1 MAFGTAYGNAVL
13 DNLLRNDATPAV
25 IYASVFISLHTA
37 DPGATGAAEAA
48 YTSYA
53 RIEVTVGFAAAAS
66 KTTNNDAAVTF
77 PENTGSNETETYVGI
92 WDAVSSGAFLGGG
105 ALTASQLVPAG
116 GIPEFAAGALDVTL
130 T

>member
-1 MAFGTAYGNAVL
+1 MAFGTAYANAIL

-25 IYASVFISLHTA
+25 IYASVFISLHTG

-53 RIEVTVGFAAAAS
+53 RIEVTVGFSAAAS
-66 KTTNNDAAVTF
+66 KTTDNDAAITF
-77 PENTGSNETETYVGI
+77 PENTGGSETETHVGI
-92 WDAVSSGAFLGGG
+92 WDSVSVGAFLAGG
-105 ALTASQLVPAG
+105 ALTASQLVPGG
-116 GIPEFAAGALDVTL
+116 GIPEFAAGDLDVTL